1 MSAGALLY
9 LLLLVYRRAG
19 KVHAEAAEEGLVDIR
34 EDDGGVY
41 FIAAEAGKLL
51 HGELRMRIGCG
62 ADGER
67 NEKLIGVQARIVASE
82 VDGLQLLDRS
92 NGFCGDELLLVRNAG
107 VCLQD
112 IHNRGSGGTEKIS
125 GLSGDDG
132 TVLHFNCSSGK
143 TGFFCTLLGFY
154 GCRTVH
160 GRDVCLLEQKLLL
173 VKLFLSG
180 KALADID
187 GARVVAADDLLLGGP
202 AAGIVI
208 ADGKAGHVDAHV
220 GGRLVRAFVHNA
232 LEDLLE
238 NREDFDIAVVIDGRL
253 PVCLQ
258 VERID
263 HVDIRKICRR
273 CLIGKV
279 DRVLERQ
286 IPDRKGFKLRIAG
299 FYTALM
305 LLINLRQAGCHLAGA
320 GAGGSDDNELAGGLN
335 VLVAPIA
342 VAAENQRNVGGIS
355 LNHIVKIAA
364 DAKLFEALAEVIC
377 SGLPGIFGDHD
388 AADIEAAVLEGFLQT
403 ESVIVVGDAEIAANL
418 VLFDGICTDDN
429 NDFRLV
435 LQLLQHLEL
444 DVRGKA
450 GKNPGCVVVIEQ
462 LAAEFQI
469 ELPEMGHAFLDV
481 RGLELQIALRIK
493 TDFC

>member
-19 KVHAEAAEEGLVDIR
+19 EVHAEAAEEGLVDIR
-34 EDDGGVY
+34 EDDGGMNFV
-41 FIAAEAGKLL
+41 AAEAGKLL

-62 ADGER
+62 TDGER
-67 NEKLIGVQARIVASE
+67 NEKLIGVQARIMASE

-112 IHNRGSGGTEKIS
+112 IHNRGSGGTEEIP

-132 TVLHFNCSSGK
+132 AVLHFNCGSRK
-143 TGFFCTLLGFY
+143 TGFFRALLGFY
-154 GCRTVH
+154 GNRTVH

-173 VKLFLSG
+173 VKFFLSG
-180 KALADID
+180 KSLADID

-202 AAGIVI
+202 AAGIVV
-208 ADGKAGHVDAHV
+208 ADGKTGHIDAHV
-220 GGRLVRAFVHNA
+220 GRRLVRAFVHDA

-238 NREDFDIAVVIDGRL
+238 NRENFDIAVVIDGRL
-253 PVCLQ
+253 SVCLQ
-258 VERID
+258 VERVNHI
-263 HVDIRKICRR
+263 DIRKICRR
-273 CLIGKV
+273 CLIGEV
-279 DRVLERQ
+279 DGMLERK
-286 IPDRKGFKLRIAG
+286 IPDREGFKLRIAG
-299 FYTALM
+299 LHAALM
-305 LLINLRQAGCHLAGA
+305 LLINLGKAGCHLAGT
-320 GAGGSDDNELAGGLN
+320 GAGSSDDNKLAGGLN
-335 VLVAPIA
+335 VLVASVAI
-342 VAAENQRNVGGIS
+342 AAENQRNVGGIS

-364 DAKLFEALAEVIC
+364 DAELLEALAEVIRSRL
-377 SGLPGIFGDHD
+377 SGILGDHD
-388 AADIEAAVLEGFLQT
+388 AADIEAAVLKGFFQT

-418 VLFDGICTDDN
+418 VLLDGICTDDN
-429 NDFRLV
+429 DDFRLV
-435 LQLLQHLEL
+435 LELLQHLKL
-444 DVRGKA
+444 DVRGEA

-469 ELPEMGHAFLDV
+469 KLPEMGHAFLDV

>member
-41 FIAAEAGKLL
+41 FVAVEAGKLF

-112 IHNRGSGGTEKIS
+112 IHNRGSGGTEEIS

-132 TVLHFNCSSGK
+132 AVLHFNCGSRK
-143 TGFFCTLLGFY
+143 TGFLRALLGFY
-154 GCRTVH
+154 GNRTVH

-180 KALADID
+180 KSLADID

-202 AAGIVI
+202 AAGIVV
-208 ADGKAGHVDAHV
+208 ADGKTGHIDAHV
-220 GGRLVRAFVHNA
+220 GRRLVRAFVHDA

-238 NREDFDIAVVIDGRL
+238 NRENFDIAVVIDGCL
-253 PVCLQ
+253 SVCLQ
-258 VERID
+258 VERVNHI
-263 HVDIRKICRR
+263 DIRKICRR
-273 CLIGKV
+273 CLIGEV
-279 DRVLERQ
+279 DGMLERK
-286 IPDRKGFKLRIAG
+286 IPDREGFKLRIAG
-299 FYTALM
+299 LHAALM
-305 LLINLRQAGCHLAGA
+305 LLINLGKAGCHLAGA
-320 GAGGSDDNELAGGLN
+320 GAGGSDDNKLAGGLN
-335 VLVAPIA
+335 VLVASVAI
-342 VAAENQRNVGGIS
+342 AAENQRNVGGIS

-364 DAKLFEALAEVIC
+364 DAELLEALAEVIR
-377 SGLPGIFGDHD
+377 SRLPGIFGDHD
-388 AADIEAAVLEGFLQT
+388 AADIEAAVLKGFLQT
-403 ESVIVVGDAEIAANL
+403 ESVIVVRDAEIAANL
-418 VLFDGICTDDN
+418 VLLDGICTDDN
-429 NDFRLV
+429 DDFRLV
-435 LQLLQHLEL
+435 LKLLQHLEL
-444 DVRGKA
+444 DVRGEA
-450 GKNPGCVVVIEQ
+450 GKDPGCVVVIEQ

-469 ELPEMGHAFLDV
+469 KLPEMGHAFLDV

>member
-19 KVHAEAAEEGLVDIR
+19 EVHAEAAEEGLVDIR

-41 FIAAEAGKLL
+41 FVAVEAGKLF

-92 NGFCGDELLLVRNAG
+92 NGFRRDELLLVRNAG

-112 IHNRGSGGTEKIS
+112 IHNRGSGGTEEIS

-132 TVLHFNCSSGK
+132 AVLHFNCGSRK
-143 TGFFCTLLGFY
+143 TGFLRALLGFY
-154 GCRTVH
+154 GNRTVH

-180 KALADID
+180 KSLADID

-202 AAGIVI
+202 AADIVV
-208 ADGKAGHVDAHV
+208 ADGKTGHIDAHV
-220 GGRLVRAFVHNA
+220 GRRLVRAFVHDA

-238 NREDFDIAVVIDGRL
+238 NRENFDIAVVIDGCL
-253 PVCLQ
+253 SVCLQ
-258 VERID
+258 VERVNHI
-263 HVDIRKICRR
+263 DIRKICRR
-273 CLIGKV
+273 CLIGEV
-279 DRVLERQ
+279 DGMLERK
-286 IPDRKGFKLRIAG
+286 IPDREGFKLRIAG
-299 FYTALM
+299 LHAALM
-305 LLINLRQAGCHLAGA
+305 LLINLGKAGCHLAGT
-320 GAGGSDDNELAGGLN
+320 GAGSSDDNKLAGGLN

-342 VAAENQRNVGGIS
+342 IAAENQRNVGRIS

-364 DAKLFEALAEVIC
+364 DAELFEALAEVIC
-377 SGLPGIFGDHD
+377 SRLSGVLCDHD
-388 AADIEAAVLEGFLQT
+388 AADIEAAVLKGFLQT
-403 ESVIVVGDAEIAANL
+403 EGVIVVGDAEIAADL
-418 VLFDGICTDDN
+418 VLLDGICTDDN
-429 NDFRLV
+429 DDFRLV
-435 LQLLQHLEL
+435 LKLLQHLEL
-444 DVRGKA
+444 DVRGEA
-450 GKNPGCVVVIEQ
+450 GENPGCVVVIEQ

-469 ELPEMGHAFLDV
+469 KLPEMGHAFLDV
-481 RGLELQIALRIK
+481 RGLELQIAL
-493 TDFC
+493 